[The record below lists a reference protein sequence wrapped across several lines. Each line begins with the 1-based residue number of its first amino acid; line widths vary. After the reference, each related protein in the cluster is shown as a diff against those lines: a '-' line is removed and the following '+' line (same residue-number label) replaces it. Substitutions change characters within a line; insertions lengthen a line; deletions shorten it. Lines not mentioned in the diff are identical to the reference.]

1 MNATFWIIQ
10 IMLFLLKITGTWDL
24 PWARVFVPGYLY
36 ISLLVVGVV
45 KLSLEKRANKKIK
58 RPGRG
63 KNPINI
69 DLADF

>member
-10 IMLFLLKITGTWDL
+10 IMLFLLKITGAWDL

-45 KLSLEKRANKKIK
+45 KLSLEKRANKKLN
-58 RPGRG
+58 GREG
-63 KNPINI
+63 EKNPINI

>member
-10 IMLFLLKITGTWDL
+10 IMLFLLKITGAWDL

-45 KLSLEKRANKKIK
+45 KLIFYCLFGIAGEKEQDR
-58 RPGRG
+58 RRGR
-63 KNPINI
+63 
-69 DLADF
+69 